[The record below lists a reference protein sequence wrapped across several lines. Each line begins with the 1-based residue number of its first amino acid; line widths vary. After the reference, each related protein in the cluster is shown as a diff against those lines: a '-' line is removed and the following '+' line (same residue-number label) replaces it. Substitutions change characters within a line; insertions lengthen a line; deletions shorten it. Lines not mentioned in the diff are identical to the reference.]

1 MPPFVFWRI
10 ETMASDPPISYNG
23 PVADPVSSSLRGCCP
38 RCGNGKLFSG
48 FLSVRPSCQS
58 CGLDFK
64 FADSGDG
71 PAVFVILI
79 AGFIILF
86 SVLYVQIVYDPPT
99 WVIMAIFL
107 PLTTVLCLGMLRP
120 LKGLAIG
127 LQYRNKAE
135 EGRLER

>member
-1 MPPFVFWRI
+1 MVPDIQRTPYTGI
-10 ETMASDPPISYNG
+10 I
-23 PVADPVSSSLRGCCP
+23 ADPVASSLKGLCP

-48 FLSVRPSCQS
+48 FLSVPPKCNSCE
-58 CGLDFK
+58 LDYK
-64 FADSGDG
+64 FADAGDG

-79 AGFIILF
+79 AGFLILF

-99 WVIMAIFL
+99 WIIMAIFL
-107 PLTTVLCLGMLRP
+107 PLTVVICLGMLRP

-135 EGRLER
+135 QGQLKT

>member
-1 MPPFVFWRI
+1 VQKTQPTPYKGVI
-10 ETMASDPPISYNG
+10 
-23 PVADPVSSSLRGCCP
+23 ADPVSSSLKGLCP
-38 RCGNGKLFSG
+38 RCGNGKLFTG
-48 FLSVRPSCQS
+48 FLTVQPKCHSCE
-58 CGLDFK
+58 LDFK
-64 FADSGDG
+64 FADAGDG

-79 AGFIILF
+79 AGFLILF

-107 PLTTVLCLGMLRP
+107 PLTVVICLGMLRP

-135 EGRLER
+135 QGRLEK

>member
-1 MPPFVFWRI
+1 MP
-10 ETMASDPPISYNG
+10 ETKPKPYTGVI
-23 PVADPVSSSLRGCCP
+23 ADPVLSGLKGLCP
-38 RCGNGKLFSG
+38 RCGNGKLFAG
-48 FLSVRPSCQS
+48 FLTVQPKCHA
-58 CGLDFK
+58 CALDFK
-64 FADSGDG
+64 FADAGDG

-79 AGFIILF
+79 AGFLMLF

-107 PLTTVLCLGMLRP
+107 PLTVVISLGMLRP

-135 EGRLER
+135 QGRLEK

>member
-1 MPPFVFWRI
+1 MPDIQPKPYTGAI
-10 ETMASDPPISYNG
+10 
-23 PVADPVSSSLRGCCP
+23 ADPVSSSLKGLCP

-48 FLSVRPSCQS
+48 FLTVQPKCNSCD
-58 CGLDFK
+58 LDFK
-64 FADSGDG
+64 FADAGDG

-79 AGFIILF
+79 AGFLILF

-107 PLTTVLCLGMLRP
+107 PLTVVICLGMLRP

-135 EGRLER
+135 QGRLEK